1 MIRFDK
7 RTVIE
12 LVILAAVVVGI
23 TLLLYAL
30 DLFHLFTDKDRL
42 LSIIEEHRTYAV
54 FIFIGLQVIQ
64 VVIAIL
70 PGEVT
75 GFVGGIFF
83 GPLWGIIFSTM
94 GLTLGSW
101 IAFNLAHLIGRPL
114 IDIIVRQETIKRF
127 DYVMKHK
134 GLFLAFLLFLIPGF
148 PKDILCYLL
157 GLGHMRQGDFLI
169 VSTTGRLLGTTLLTI
184 GGSFLR
190 DERYGA
196 LFTVV
201 GISIGMILIALI
213 YRERIEDWFRTIH
226 AAKRMKAFRERR
238 SKKKHRDTKRTENSK
253 SA

>member
-1 MIRFDK
+1 
-7 RTVIE
+7 
-12 LVILAAVVVGI
+12 VILGGIIIGI

-30 DLFHLFTDKDRL
+30 DLFHLFTDKDRML
-42 LSIIEEHRTYAV
+42 KIIEDHRTYAV
-54 FIFIGLQVIQ
+54 FIFIGLQVVQ
-64 VVIAIL
+64 VLVAFL

-94 GLTLGSW
+94 GLALGSW
-101 IAFNLAHLIGRPL
+101 IAFNLSRLIGRPL

-157 GLGHMRQGDFLI
+157 GLGHMRQVEFLI
-169 VSTTGRLLGTTLLTI
+169 VSITGRLLGTTLLTI
-184 GGSFLR
+184 GGAFFR
-190 DERYGA
+190 DEHYGA

-201 GISIGMILIALI
+201 GISIGVILIALI
-213 YRERIEDWFRTIH
+213 YRERIEGLFKSIH
-226 AAKRMKAFRERR
+226 AANRIKAFRERR
-238 SKKKHRDTKRTENSK
+238 RTKKKHRSVERTQNPIK
-253 SA
+253 

>member
-1 MIRFDK
+1 MIRFDR

-12 LVILAAVVVGI
+12 FLVLTAVVVGI
-23 TLLLYAL
+23 ILLLYTF

-42 LSIIEEHRTYAV
+42 LNLIEEHRTYAL

-64 VVIAIL
+64 VLVAIL

-75 GFVGGIFF
+75 GFVGGIVF
-83 GPLWGIIFSTM
+83 GPLWGIIFSTV
-94 GLTLGSW
+94 GLALGSW
-101 IAFNLAHLIGRPL
+101 LAFNLAHLVGRPL
-114 IDIIVRQETIKRF
+114 IDILVRQETIKRF

-157 GLGHMRQGDFLI
+157 GLGHMRQVEFLA
-169 VSTTGRLLGTTLLTI
+169 VSIAGRLLGTTLLTI
-184 GGSFLR
+184 GGAFFR

-201 GISIGMILIALI
+201 GISIGVILLVLI
-213 YRERIEDWFRTIH
+213 YRERIEGWFKSIH
-226 AAKRMKAFRERR
+226 AAKRIKDFRELRR
-238 SKKKHRDTKRTENSK
+238 SKKKHRSV
-253 SA
+253 